1 MGVNLA
7 TPFPKVYLVP
17 LLPLG
22 KVEPKHNKMRA
33 LFVGGDMVFGVN
45 LATPFPKV
53 YLATPF
59 PKVYLA
65 TPFPKVYLATPFS
78 KGVKRCK

>member
-1 MGVNLA
+1 MRAQFGGDMVFGVNLA

-22 KVEPKHNKMRA
+22 KVEPKHNKMIA

-45 LATPFPKV
+45 
-53 YLATPF
+53 
-59 PKVYLA
+59 
-65 TPFPKVYLATPFS
+65 
-78 KGVKRCK
+78 

>member
-1 MGVNLA
+1 VGDMVFGVNLA

-22 KVEPKHNKMRA
+22 KVEPKHNKMIA

-45 LATPFPKV
+45 
-53 YLATPF
+53 
-59 PKVYLA
+59 
-65 TPFPKVYLATPFS
+65 
-78 KGVKRCK
+78 